1 MKTKQERRQYVLNII
16 ADKLEQARAELVATP
31 PKRAEVTKSQFEK
44 ILEDI
49 DLLVKASREG
59 RVSIR
64 KATNV

>member
-1 MKTKQERRQYVLNII
+1 MKTKQERRQYVLNIA
-16 ADKLEQARAELVATP
+16 ADKLERARQELVENP

-49 DLLVKASREG
+49 DLLVKAFREG

-64 KATNV
+64 KAQ